1 MADYQYLNNTGVV
14 VPDTSDILKTVQNEF
29 RTAFGNDLVVDPS
42 TPQGVLI
49 TAETLARDAVV
60 RNNAALA
67 NQINPN
73 VAGGTFLD
81 AIWALTGGQRTKA
94 TRSTVTAT
102 IAGVPGAIISA
113 GARASVGAG
122 GDEFELISTVVIGQ
136 AGSVNGF
143 FQSVEFGPIAAPVGA
158 LDSIVTPVLGWETVS
173 NSAAALLGTATQS
186 DVSARRARRN
196 TLALQGVSLPEAITS
211 AVYATEGVKSL
222 SFRENVTSAAAT
234 IDGVL
239 MDPHS
244 IYVCVDGGT
253 DQDIAAA
260 LLQNK
265 SLGAGWNGG
274 VTVNVTEQ
282 ASGQVYTV
290 KFDRPTEITILAKV
304 YVRVGAVTGDPAA
317 IVRDSVMQ
325 YVNGEMDG
333 EDGWT
338 VGSDASPFE
347 LAAAINSGA
356 PGLFVTKVELA
367 EQSTGVYS
375 TDTIS
380 IAIFEKAVTA
390 AGYIQVFIS

>member
-14 VPDTSDILKTVQNEF
+14 VPDTSDILTTVQNEF

-102 IAGVPGAIISA
+102 IAGVPGSIVSA

-122 GDEFELISTVVIGQ
+122 GDEFELISTVVIGST
-136 AGSVNGF
+136 GSVNGF

-186 DVSARRARRN
+186 DVAARRARRN

-222 SFRENVTSAAAT
+222 SFRENVTSSAAT

-265 SLGAGWNGG
+265 SLGAGWSGS

-338 VGSDASPFE
+338 VGADASPFE

-390 AGYIQVFIS
+390 AGYIQVFVS

>member
-14 VPDTSDILKTVQNEF
+14 VPDTSDILTTVQNEF

-102 IAGVPGAIISA
+102 IAGVPGSIVPA

-122 GDEFELISTVVIGQ
+122 GDEFELISTVVIGST
-136 AGSVNGF
+136 GSVNGF

-158 LDSIVTPVLGWETVS
+158 LASIVTPVLGWETVS

-186 DVSARRARRN
+186 DVAARRARRN

-265 SLGAGWNGG
+265 SLGAGWNGS

-338 VGSDASPFE
+338 VGTDASPFE

-390 AGYIQVFIS
+390 AGYIQVFVS

>member
-1 MADYQYLNNTGVV
+1 MADYQYLDNTGVV
-14 VPDTSDILKTVQNEF
+14 VPDTSDILTTVQNEF
-29 RTAFGNDLVVDPS
+29 ITAFGNDLVVDPS

-102 IAGVPGAIISA
+102 LTGVPGAIVPA
-113 GARASVGAG
+113 GARASVGIG

-136 AGSVNGF
+136 TGSVNGF

-265 SLGAGWNGG
+265 SLGAGWNGS

-304 YVRVGAVTGDPAA
+304 YVRVGAVTGDPSA

-338 VGSDASPFE
+338 VGTDASPFE

-390 AGYIQVFIS
+390 AGYIQVFVS

>member
-14 VPDTSDILKTVQNEF
+14 LPDTSDILTSVQNEF

-102 IAGVPGAIISA
+102 IAGVPGAIVSA

-122 GDEFELISTVVIGQ
+122 GDEFELISTVVIGST
-136 AGSVNGF
+136 GSVSGF

-173 NSAAALLGTATQS
+173 NPAAALLGTATQS
-186 DVSARRARRN
+186 DVAARRARRN

-222 SFRENVTSAAAT
+222 SFRENETSAAAT

-265 SLGAGWNGG
+265 SLGAGWNGS

-338 VGSDASPFE
+338 VGTGASPFE

-390 AGYIQVFIS
+390 PGYIQVFVS

>member
-14 VPDTSDILKTVQNEF
+14 VPDTSDILTTVQNEF

-94 TRSTVTAT
+94 TRSTVTAALT
-102 IAGVPGAIISA
+102 GVPGAIVSA
-113 GARASVGAG
+113 GARASVGTG

-136 AGSVNGF
+136 TGSVNGF

-186 DVSARRARRN
+186 DVAARRARRN

-222 SFRENVTSAAAT
+222 SFRENVTSASAT

-265 SLGAGWNGG
+265 SLGAGWNGS

-338 VGSDASPFE
+338 VGADASPFE
-347 LAAAINSGA
+347 LAAAINSSA
-356 PGLFVTKVELA
+356 PGLFVTKIELA

-390 AGYIQVFIS
+390 AGYIQVFVS